1 MTEGKSV
8 IKTRK
13 LTKIYPGKV
22 RAVDGI
28 DFEVKAGEIFAFL
41 GPNGAGKTT
50 TIKMLNTLTL
60 PTSGKAMVA
69 GFDVAKNPTE
79 VRKHIGY
86 AAQDVGV
93 DEHATGRENLELYG
107 HFYRLDDKTLK
118 RRVKNILEIVGLT
131 DYGNKMV
138 STYSGGMRKRLDLAM
153 GLIHRPQILFLDE
166 PTTGLDPQTRTHIW
180 EYIQKLVQKLGMT
193 IFLTTHYMDEA
204 DRLANHI
211 AIIDLGKIVTMGTA
225 DELKRSIG
233 GDVVTLSPCEDK
245 DEACKEFVRSAEA
258 ALTGKPF
265 VVGTKPTDGELAVY
279 VKDGA
284 SAAPSIMQI
293 LTGQGIAVRT
303 LTVSRPSLDDVFLK
317 YTGRT
322 IRAQE
327 GTHTTMVQIRR
338 MRNRREQDERS

>member
-1 MTEGKSV
+1 MTQEGKSV
-8 IKTRK
+8 IKTHK

-22 RAVDGI
+22 KAVDGI

-50 TIKMLNTLTL
+50 TIKMLNTLLT
-60 PTSGKAMVA
+60 PTSGRAMVA
-69 GFDVAKNPTE
+69 GFDVAKHPAE
-79 VRKHIGY
+79 VRKRIGY

-93 DEHATGRENLELYG
+93 DEHATGRENLALYG
-107 HFYRLDDKTLK
+107 HFYRLDEKTLK
-118 RRVKNILEIVGLT
+118 RRIKNILEIVGLT
-131 DYGNKMV
+131 EYGNKMV
-138 STYSGGMRKRLDLAM
+138 SSYSGGMRKRLDLAM

-166 PTTGLDPQTRTHIW
+166 PTTGLDPQTRAHIW
-180 EYIQKLVQKLGMT
+180 EYIQKLVNKLGMT

-204 DRLANHI
+204 DRLASRI

-233 GDVVTLSPCEDK
+233 GDVVTLSPCDSST
-245 DEACKEFVRSAEA
+245 DACKAFVTGAEA

-265 VVGTKPTDGELAVY
+265 VVGTKASESELAVY

-284 SAAPSIMQI
+284 SAAPNIMQI
-293 LTGQGIAVRT
+293 LTEQGIAVRT

-317 YTGRT
+317 YTGRN

-327 GTHTTMVQIRR
+327 GTRTTMIQVSR
-338 MRNRREQDERS
+338 MRNRRRAG

>member
-1 MTEGKSV
+1 MTDEKSV
-8 IKTRK
+8 IQTQK
-13 LTKIYPGKV
+13 LTKIYPGNMK
-22 RAVDGI
+22 AVDAI

-50 TIKMLNTLTL
+50 TIKMLNTLIS
-60 PTSGKAMVA
+60 PTSGRAMVA
-69 GFDVAKNPTE
+69 GFDVVKHPAE
-79 VRKHIGY
+79 VRKRIGY
-86 AAQDVGV
+86 AAQDIGV
-93 DEHATGRENLELYG
+93 DEHATGRENLTLYG
-107 HFYRLDDKTLK
+107 HFYRLDEKTLK
-118 RRVKNILEIVGLT
+118 QRIKNILEIVGLT
-131 DYGNKMV
+131 EYGNKMV
-138 STYSGGMRKRLDLAM
+138 SSYSGGMRKRLDLAM

-193 IFLTTHYMDEA
+193 KFLTTHYMEEA
-204 DRLANHI
+204 DKLASRI

-233 GDVVTLSPCEDK
+233 GDVVMLSPCEDK
-245 DEACKEFVRSAEA
+245 DEACKEFVRNAESA
-258 ALTGKPF
+258 LKDKPF
-265 VVGTKPTDGELAVY
+265 VVGTKPSDGELAVY

-284 SAAPSIMQI
+284 SAAPNIMQI

-327 GTHTTMVQIRR
+327 GTRTTMAQIYR
-338 MRNRREQDERS
+338 MRNRRRAG

>member
-1 MTEGKSV
+1 MTDEKSV
-8 IKTRK
+8 IQTHK
-13 LTKIYPGKV
+13 LTKVYPGKV

-50 TIKMLNTLTL
+50 TIKMLNTLL
-60 PTSGKAMVA
+60 APTSGKAIVA
-69 GFDVAKNPTE
+69 GFDVAKNPAE
-79 VRKHIGY
+79 VRKRIGY
-86 AAQDVGV
+86 AAQDIGV
-93 DEHATGRENLELYG
+93 DEHATGRENLALYG
-107 HFYRLDDKTLK
+107 HFYRLDEKTLK
-118 RRVKNILEIVGLT
+118 RRIKNILEIVGLT
-131 DYGNKMV
+131 EYGNKMV
-138 STYSGGMRKRLDLAM
+138 SSYSGGMRKRLDLAM

-166 PTTGLDPQTRTHIW
+166 PTTGLDPQTRAHIW

-204 DRLANHI
+204 DRLASRI

-233 GDVVTLSPCEDK
+233 GDVVTLSPCDSGI
-245 DEACKEFVRSAEA
+245 EACKAFVGSAEA
-258 ALTGKPF
+258 ALSGKPF
-265 VVGTKPTDGELAVY
+265 VVGTKASESELAVY

-293 LTGQGIAVRT
+293 LTGQGIAVKT
-303 LTVSRPSLDDVFLK
+303 LSIARPSLDDVFLK

-327 GTHTTMVQIRR
+327 GTKTTMAQIHR
-338 MRNRREQDERS
+338 MRNRRRAG